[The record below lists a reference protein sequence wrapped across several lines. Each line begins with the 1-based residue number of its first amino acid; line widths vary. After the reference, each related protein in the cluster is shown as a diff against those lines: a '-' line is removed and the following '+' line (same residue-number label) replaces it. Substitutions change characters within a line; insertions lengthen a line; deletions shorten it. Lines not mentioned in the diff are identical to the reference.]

1 MFCFFFFKQKT
12 AYEMSIS
19 DWSSDVCS
27 SDLLKCRIRRV
38 DQTELGCR
46 DIADAG
52 IILVAYRA
60 GDVETIDAANAHRR
74 TDDWQADFGL
84 DVGAVLTARE
94 IPAVA
99 TAGTEIEHVFA
110 IAPAEPPLDVPAMP
124 PRSERAPGGGEG
136 VET

>member
-74 TDDWQADFGL
+74 TEDWQADFGI
-84 DVGAVLTARE
+84 DVAAVLRARE
-94 IPAVA
+94 LLAVA
-99 TAGTEIEHVFA
+99 NAGKEVEPVCEIA
-110 IAPAEPPLDVPAMP
+110 
-124 PRSERAPGGGEG
+124 PRSEERRVWKEG
-136 VET
+136 VSKWRSRGSP